1 MAQGRLASALLA
13 LAAVACLL
21 PGAAAAGR
29 GLAGEPQQ
37 PLLATARPWDGK
49 KADYQKPLIGILAQ
63 ARRRSGVGSPGGTS
77 ASHRRPGQLAPA

>member
-1 MAQGRLASALLA
+1 MRRGFLAPALLA
-13 LAAVACLL
+13 LAAAACLL

-37 PLLATARPWDGK
+37 PLLATTRPWDRK

-63 ARRRSGVGSPGGTS
+63 ARR
-77 ASHRRPGQLAPA
+77 